1 MIEINSTN
9 ATRASL
15 LGRVIERDQIA
26 WEQFVD
32 LYGPL
37 VAYWCRER
45 QMDAATVADIV
56 QDVFL
61 SVSISIGRFRSLPG
75 AGAFRSWL
83 WKITRSKVIDT
94 LRRQSGIVQ
103 AEGGTVNLRTMNDL
117 SDPNSLPDDDPTDQQ
132 ALSELTSRALE
143 QIRDEFESRTWLAFW
158 RSTVDG
164 VSSDVVAKELGISP
178 AGVRQSRSRILR
190 RLRQFLNEPIE

>member
-61 SVSISIGRFRSLPG
+61 SVSISIGGFRSLPG